1 MPIYEYACQD
11 CGHRFEALVFGG
23 KTPDCPECESHKLEK
38 LLSTFGVGSAS
49 GAGSSNALPPSCPIP
64 SGGG

>member
-1 MPIYEYACQD
+1 MPIYEYTCSG

-23 KTPDCPECESHKLEK
+23 KTPGCPECGGTKLEK
-38 LLSTFGVGSAS
+38 LFSVFGVG
-49 GAGSSNALPPSCPIP
+49 GSSDGSMPDCPLP